1 MLLYLKLTGLL
12 DLPAL
17 YRSEYIITRKQDY
30 YLSLRRVTEKGDW
43 KSWILYILDMVE
55 DTATKGRKQI
65 ADIERLMTTMCERIQ
80 KELLPD

>member
-1 MLLYLKLTGLL
+1 M
-12 DLPAL
+12 
-17 YRSEYIITRKQDY
+17 RKQDY

-43 KSWILYILDMVE
+43 KSWILYMLDMVE

-65 ADIERLMTTMCERIQ
+65 ADIERLMRTMIERIQ